1 MTTVTNSNDEIITKL
16 YIELDI
22 LKINENKIK
31 IYALD
36 VQTIGLSNN
45 PSKNWTDNCLWV
57 QEADIIQEDTEFTI
71 VLPPQ
76 VVRFYK
82 PRKIEIAGNIEQ
94 DNILLIVH
102 Q

>member
-1 MTTVTNSNDEIITKL
+1 MTSSKSNNDIITKI
-16 YIELDI
+16 YVESDIVKIEGT
-22 LKINENKIK
+22 KIK

-45 PSKNWTDNCLWV
+45 PPKNWTDNCLWV
-57 QEADIIQEDTEFTI
+57 QEADVLQENTELTVI
-71 VLPPQ
+71 LPPQ
-76 VVRFYK
+76 FVRFYK

-94 DNILLIVH
+94 DNVLLIVH

>member
-1 MTTVTNSNDEIITKL
+1 MTSSKSNNDIITKI
-16 YIELDI
+16 YVESDIVKIEGT
-22 LKINENKIK
+22 KIK
-31 IYALD
+31 IYSLD

-45 PSKNWTDNCLWV
+45 PPKNWTDNCLWV
-57 QEADIIQEDTEFTI
+57 QEADVLQENTELTVI
-71 VLPPQ
+71 LPPQ

-94 DNILLIVH
+94 DNVLLIVH